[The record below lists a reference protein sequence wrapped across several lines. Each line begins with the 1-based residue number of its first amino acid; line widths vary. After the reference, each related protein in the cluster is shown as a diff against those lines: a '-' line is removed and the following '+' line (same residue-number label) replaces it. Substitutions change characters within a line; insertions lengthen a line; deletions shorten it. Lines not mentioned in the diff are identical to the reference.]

1 VANDGT
7 KYAARAA
14 SRLTERLPEALS
26 GLAGLATNLWWSW
39 QPGGPGLFRDL
50 DADGWAECNERPFE
64 LLQKVAPERLEQAA
78 ADGGYLEPVHRIV
91 DTIRHHYGHVG
102 FIIPNHAF
110 SAGTVLAMS
119 GDDIYMDYY
128 SRLGPIDPQVQS
140 ARGRPV
146 PALGYLVQWERLLAK
161 AKTGELTEPEVLL
174 MIQGFDQAELYAYE

>member
-1 VANDGT
+1 MANLVPTSADGFVEQQ
-7 KYAARAA
+7 
-14 SRLTERLPEALS
+14 LDERILAIEKAFDADALCIVGTLLYGIDDLIRVMIEALRVR
-26 GLAGLATNLWWSW
+26 N
-39 QPGGPGLFRDL
+39 QQRDRL
-50 DADGWAECNERPFE
+50 VV
-64 LLQKVAPERLEQAA
+64 LLTT
-78 ADGGYLEPVHRIV
+78 DGGYLEPVHRIV

-146 PALGYLVQWERLLAK
+146 PALCLLYTSDA
-161 AKTGELTEPEVLL
+161 ADE
-174 MIQGFDQAELYAYE
+174 